1 MKNSNDQFG
10 QVETERLFIRTTQ
23 LTDEQ
28 FIFDLLNTPNW
39 IRYIG
44 DRKIKTLEDAKAYI
58 ENRMLSALREFGFS
72 NNTIIRKSDQRKI
85 GVCGLYKK
93 EGLEY
98 HDIGFALFPE
108 FEGQGYAFEA
118 CARLIEYSRQKFD
131 ITQIQAI
138 TLEENESSQKLLER
152 LGFVHQGAVFLE
164 KEGEELLLYL
174 LNN

>member
-1 MKNSNDQFG
+1 MKHSKDQFG
-10 QVETERLFIRTTQ
+10 QVETERLIIRTTQ

-28 FIFDLLNTPNW
+28 FIYDLLNTPNW

-44 DRKIKTLEDAKAYI
+44 DRKIKTLQDASAYI

-108 FEGQGYAFEA
+108 FEGQGYALEA
-118 CARLIEYSRQKFD
+118 CDRLIDYSRQKFN
-131 ITQIQAI
+131 IKQIQAI
-138 TLEENESSQKLLER
+138 TLEENTASQKLLKR
-152 LGFVHQGAVFLE
+152 LGFTHQGAVFLE
-164 KEGEELLLYL
+164 EEGEELLLYL
-174 LNN
+174 LDD

>member
-1 MKNSNDQFG
+1 MKHSKDQFG
-10 QVETERLFIRTTQ
+10 QVETERLIIRTTQ

-28 FIFDLLNTPNW
+28 FIYDLLNTPNW

-44 DRKIKTLEDAKAYI
+44 DRKIKTLQDASAYI

-108 FEGQGYAFEA
+108 FGGQGYALEA
-118 CARLIEYSRQKFD
+118 CDRLIDYSRQKFN
-131 ITQIQAI
+131 IKQIQAI
-138 TLEENESSQKLLER
+138 TLEENTASQKLLKR
-152 LGFVHQGAVFLE
+152 LGFTHQGAVFLE
-164 KEGEELLLYL
+164 EEGEELLLYL
-174 LNN
+174 LDD